1 MISAEKEVEDS
12 FLPYHDYLYRIHN
25 TVVVKILFIDFF
37 FLLVRVFKLLFIV
50 TFITSDFLS
59 ML

>member
-1 MISAEKEVEDS
+1 MVSAEKEVEDS

-37 FLLVRVFKLLFIV
+37 FISAGL
-50 TFITSDFLS
+50 
-59 ML
+59 